1 MKYLLHYLMYYANN
15 ENITKEGPMSERN
28 TFTIRIRPDLMK
40 AMKLLSVEKDTT
52 MSDLIEEAIQDYL
65 KKGGSEIKKP
75 AKR

>member
-1 MKYLLHYLMYYANN
+1 MLKKRKHC
-15 ENITKEGPMSERN
+15 EGGTMSERN

-65 KKGGSEIKKP
+65 KKGGTEIKKP
-75 AKR
+75 TKR